1 MTSSQRIALGVAV
14 AALLVGLGF
23 VAGGSLGEIA
33 LVWAVPA
40 ALIALLVLTRRR

>member
-1 MTSSQRIALGVAV
+1 VTGSQRIVLGVAV
-14 AALLVGLGF
+14 AAVLLALGF